1 MSQEF
6 VVLNLDQAG
15 SALIE
20 SPAPE
25 STQSGISLISGWACV
40 ADRVEISIDGGAR
53 TKVQGDMPRA
63 DVKPVCGHS
72 TAGFG
77 QLINFNTLGAGQ
89 HTIQVFVKGVPIG
102 EPARFNVLVPAGE
115 FMTGIRRELTVTDFP
130 ATGKT
135 ATIDW
140 REAEQNFGL
149 KDVR

>member
-1 MSQEF
+1 
-6 VVLNLDQAG
+6 
-15 SALIE
+15 
-20 SPAPE
+20 
-25 STQSGISLISGWACV
+25 
-40 ADRVEISIDGGAR
+40 
-53 TKVQGDMPRA
+53 MPRA

-102 EPARFNVLVPAGE
+102 EPTRFNVLVPAGE
-115 FMTGIRRELTVTDFP
+115 FMTGIRHELTVTDFP